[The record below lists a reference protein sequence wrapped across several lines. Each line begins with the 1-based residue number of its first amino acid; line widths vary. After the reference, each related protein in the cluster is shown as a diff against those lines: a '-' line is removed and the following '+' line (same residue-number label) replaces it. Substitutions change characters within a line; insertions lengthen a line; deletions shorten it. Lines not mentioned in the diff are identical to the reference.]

1 VAFDD
6 QRAVAAAGLLLPA
19 TLAGRLGIE
28 RLVNET
34 VDLGGRAGG
43 ALPGRKV
50 LALVDGMLADADS
63 IDDMGVLRS
72 GRTEVVLG
80 HRVMAPSTLG
90 TFLRA
95 HTFGHVRQLDRVLG
109 VALERAW
116 AAGAGPGDRRLVIDI
131 DSLVGEVHGYQSR
144 APPTVTPSSLATTR
158 CWQPARGAAR
168 CSTSAAAR
176 DRPTPSAAPGASSRS

>member
-1 VAFDD
+1 MAVAFDD

-63 IDDMGVLRS
+63 IDDMDVPKRSRS
-72 GRTEVVLG
+72 GVS
-80 HRVMAPSTLG
+80 PS
-90 TFLRA
+90 
-95 HTFGHVRQLDRVLG
+95 
-109 VALERAW
+109 
-116 AAGAGPGDRRLVIDI
+116 
-131 DSLVGEVHGYQSR
+131 
-144 APPTVTPSSLATTR
+144 
-158 CWQPARGAAR
+158 
-168 CSTSAAAR
+168 
-176 DRPTPSAAPGASSRS
+176 